1 MRVQVVA
8 NVWLDDRAAICGEI
22 VELPE
27 SDAER
32 LVIRG
37 VAVPV
42 SELKAEPRVEPKAE
56 AESEKPKKKRSKR

>member
-8 NVWLDDRAAICGEI
+8 NVWMDGRAAACGEI

-42 SELKAEPRVEPKAE
+42 SEPKAEPKAE
-56 AESEKPKKKRSKR
+56 VESEKPKKKRSKR

>member
-8 NVWLDDRAAICGEI
+8 NVWLDDRAAYSGEV

-32 LVIRG
+32 LVVCG

-42 SELKAEPRVEPKAE
+42 PEPKAEAVE

>member
-8 NVWLDDRAAICGEI
+8 NVWLDDRAAICGEV

-42 SELKAEPRVEPKAE
+42 SEPKEEPRVEPKADVE
-56 AESEKPKKKRSKR
+56 PEKPKKKRAKR

>member
-32 LVIRG
+32 LVVCG
-37 VAVPV
+37 VAVPL
-42 SELKAEPRVEPKAE
+42 SEPKVEPKADV
-56 AESEKPKKKRSKR
+56 ESERPKKKRSKR

>member
-1 MRVQVVA
+1 MRIQVVA
-8 NVWLDDRAAICGEI
+8 NVWLDDRAAICGEV

-32 LVIRG
+32 LVVCG

-42 SELKAEPRVEPKAE
+42 PEPKVEVAE

>member
-8 NVWLDDRAAICGEI
+8 NVWLDGRAAICGEV

-42 SELKAEPRVEPKAE
+42 SEPKAEAVE

>member
-8 NVWLDDRAAICGEI
+8 NVWLDDRAAYSGEV

-32 LVIRG
+32 LVVCG

-42 SELKAEPRVEPKAE
+42 PEPKVEPMAE
-56 AESEKPKKKRSKR
+56 VEFEKPKKKRSKR